1 MLLII
6 IRALFIF
13 DWINKIFNQL
23 FYTKCE
29 FINYK
34 EKKNEFI
41 EKWPVVSNEEFT
53 NQFPTNCII
62 GCIALKEK
70 IKSYMV
76 STLEHW
82 DIESKEGLCKY
93 IICTYNINILT
104 A

>member
-1 MLLII
+1 MFELTNYSINY
-6 IRALFIF
+6 FI
-13 DWINKIFNQL
+13 Q
-23 FYTKCE
+23 KCE
-29 FINYK
+29 FIEYK
-34 EKKNEFI
+34 GKKHEFI

-62 GCIALKEK
+62 GCIVLKEK
-70 IKSYMV
+70 IESHMV

>member
-1 MLLII
+1 M
-6 IRALFIF
+6 
-13 DWINKIFNQL
+13 WI
-23 FYTKCE
+23 
-29 FINYK
+29 INYT
-34 EKKNEFI
+34 EKKHEFI
-41 EKWPVVSNEEFT
+41 EKWPVASNEEFT

-62 GCIALKEK
+62 GWIALKEK

-93 IICTYNINILT
+93 NICTYNINILT

>member
-1 MLLII
+1 M
-6 IRALFIF
+6 
-13 DWINKIFNQL
+13 WI
-23 FYTKCE
+23 
-29 FINYK
+29 INYTW
-34 EKKNEFI
+34 KKHEFI

-62 GCIALKEK
+62 GCIVLKEK

-82 DIESKEGLCKY
+82 DIESKEGLCEY
-93 IICTYNINILT
+93 IICTYNIKILT